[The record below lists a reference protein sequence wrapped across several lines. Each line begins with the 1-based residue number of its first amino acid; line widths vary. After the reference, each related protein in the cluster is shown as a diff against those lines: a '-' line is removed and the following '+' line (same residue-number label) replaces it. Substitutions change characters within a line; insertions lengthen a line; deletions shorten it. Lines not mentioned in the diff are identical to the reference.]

1 MASELARA
9 QPLLE
14 ARICCLDLDTFFVSV
29 ERLLDP
35 TLEGKPV
42 VVGGQPGS
50 RGVVTAASYEV
61 RRLGV
66 KSGMS
71 LMEAGKRA
79 PNAIYLPT
87 RHEIYGT
94 YADRVREIARRFAPT
109 VLVASIDEMF
119 LDFSGCERLHGSG
132 GTASGNGSEDRAG
145 DVAIEGAV
153 LQLTAAIFDEIG
165 LPSSAGV
172 ATSKVVA
179 KVASALAKPRGVM
192 LVPAGVERAVLAPLP
207 VRSFPGIGPV
217 AEAKLHA
224 AGYQTLGAVAEASVA
239 DLQKI
244 FGAWAVSI
252 SRGVQGLGSGDLGR
266 ERPAFAEHDPEGET
280 VGSISNERT
289 FREDVTDPASIEA
302 VLCGLCERVCW
313 RARKRHVKARTVT
326 LKLRYADFHTLTR
339 SHTTTA
345 TNSELELYPIV
356 KEMFMAART
365 RSLPIRLLG
374 TQLSNLGMFEQLSLF
389 DRNERV
395 GAAVDSIRAR
405 FGFAAVSLA
414 TAQRG
419 QPDEARAFQAASM
432 RTAASGSSPGTCTVH
447 SSAVISN
454 KLPLGIEEIDVQA
467 QEARGTEEGRE
478 TSEHPITSSV
488 RLAARAREGTGAR

>member
-1 MASELARA
+1 MGMASELARA
-9 QPLLE
+9 QPLS
-14 ARICCLDLDTFFVSV
+14 APRICCLDLDTFFVSV

-42 VVGGQPGS
+42 VVGGKPGS
-50 RGVVTAASYEV
+50 RGVVTSASYEV

-71 LMEAGKRA
+71 LIEASKRA

-94 YADRVREIARRFAPT
+94 YAERVREIAHRFAPE
-109 VLVASIDEMF
+109 VLIASIDEMY
-119 LDFSGCERLHGSG
+119 LDFSGCERLYGSG
-132 GTASGNGSEDRAG
+132 GAGDESGGEDRGG
-145 DVAIEGAV
+145 DTAVEGAV
-153 LQLTAAIFDEIG
+153 VQLATAIFDEIG

-239 DLQKI
+239 DLQRI
-244 FGAWAVSI
+244 FGAWAASI

-266 ERPAFAEHDPEGET
+266 ERPAFTEHDPAGET

-313 RARKRHVKARTVT
+313 RARKRHV
-326 LKLRYADFHTLTR
+326 
-339 SHTTTA
+339 
-345 TNSELELYPIV
+345 
-356 KEMFMAART
+356 
-365 RSLPIRLLG
+365 
-374 TQLSNLGMFEQLSLF
+374 
-389 DRNERV
+389 
-395 GAAVDSIRAR
+395 
-405 FGFAAVSLA
+405 
-414 TAQRG
+414 
-419 QPDEARAFQAASM
+419 
-432 RTAASGSSPGTCTVH
+432 
-447 SSAVISN
+447 
-454 KLPLGIEEIDVQA
+454 
-467 QEARGTEEGRE
+467 
-478 TSEHPITSSV
+478 
-488 RLAARAREGTGAR
+488 